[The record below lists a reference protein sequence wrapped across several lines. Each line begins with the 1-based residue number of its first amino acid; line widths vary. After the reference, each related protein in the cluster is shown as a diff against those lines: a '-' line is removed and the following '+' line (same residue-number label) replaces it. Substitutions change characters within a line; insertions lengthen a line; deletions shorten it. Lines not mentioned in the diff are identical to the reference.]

1 MALKSLVTIKITRIT
16 KKSCILV
23 LFLTFFFLTQTTKA
37 KQAKNLYYHIL
48 QTIMGIYK
56 TKQKTHSWK
65 TELFSLDK
73 KALSCNF
80 PFIKMYFHN

>member
-1 MALKSLVTIKITRIT
+1 MILIILTNTNTWQFNLSLKCLSKLHKKI
-16 KKSCILV
+16 CILV

-56 TKQKTHSWK
+56 KEKNTFL
-65 TELFSLDK
+65 ENRIIF
-73 KALSCNF
+73 F
-80 PFIKMYFHN
+80 R